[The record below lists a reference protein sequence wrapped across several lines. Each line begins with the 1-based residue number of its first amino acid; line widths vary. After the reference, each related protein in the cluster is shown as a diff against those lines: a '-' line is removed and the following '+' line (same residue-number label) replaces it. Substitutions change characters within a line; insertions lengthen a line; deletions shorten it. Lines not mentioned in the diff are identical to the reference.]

1 MADPG
6 ETVRLVEL
14 VCARL
19 CHDLGGL
26 IGTVG
31 NALDMLAEDAGGT
44 NEVLAFATSANKAL
58 AERLRLMRTAWG
70 PEFEPLSLPA
80 LLRLVG
86 PPLTARRVGLDC
98 RALPPDR
105 VFSPAVGR
113 VVLNLIVLASDC
125 LPKGGTIVL
134 LGEPADLLLRI
145 DGPGAAWP
153 QGFAACMADVAA
165 ALAAL
170 TGSRAVQMAL
180 TALFAASGKL
190 TLSPVLGSAGGV
202 EAVRL
207 SSIPG

>member
-14 VCARL
+14 VCGRL

-31 NALDMLAEDAGGT
+31 NALDMLAEDAGGG
-44 NEVLAFATSANKAL
+44 NEILAFAAAANKAL

-70 PEFEPLSLPA
+70 PEFGTLSLPD
-80 LLRLVG
+80 LVRLVS
-86 PPLTARRVGLDC
+86 PPLAARRVGLDC
-98 RALPPDR
+98 RALPSDR

-113 VVLNLIVLASDC
+113 VVLNLIVLAGDC

-134 LGEPADLLLRI
+134 LGQPADLLLRI

-153 QGFAACMADVAA
+153 QGFAACMADAA
-165 ALAAL
+165 AAVATLA
-170 TGSRAVQMAL
+170 GSRSVQMSL

-190 TLSPVLGSAGGV
+190 TLSPVLGSSAGGI

-207 SSIPG
+207 TGV